1 MATTPVEV
9 KKAEPGAVPDIWQTF
24 RTEMD
29 RLFDRFTAFGV
40 PSLPSIFGTS
50 PGFIAPTVTLRAPA
64 VEITEDDAAW
74 RLTAELP
81 GLSENDVEVVLT
93 DDVLTLRG
101 EKKQEREEKGK
112 NFHVSERSYGSFARS
127 FTLPDGVNRDGI
139 GADFAKGVLT
149 ITLPKKPGTKV
160 AEKRIEVKATG

>member
-1 MATTPVEV
+1 MASTPVEV
-9 KKAEPGAVPDIWQTF
+9 KKAEPAAVPDLWQNF

-40 PSLPSIFGTS
+40 PSLPRLFTTP
-50 PGFIAPTVTLRAPA
+50 PGFIAPAITMRAPA
-64 VEITEDDAAW
+64 VEIIEDDGAW

-81 GLSENDVEVVLT
+81 GLSEADVEVVLT

-127 FTLPDGVNRDGI
+127 FALPDGVNREGI
-139 GADFAKGVLT
+139 GAEFAKGVLT
-149 ITLPKKPGTKV
+149 ITQIGRAHV
-160 AEKRIEVKATG
+160 